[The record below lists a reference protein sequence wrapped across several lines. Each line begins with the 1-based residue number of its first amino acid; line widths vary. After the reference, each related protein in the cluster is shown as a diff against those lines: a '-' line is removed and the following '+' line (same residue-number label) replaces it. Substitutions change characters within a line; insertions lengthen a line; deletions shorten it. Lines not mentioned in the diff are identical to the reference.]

1 MPSSTQPSQSAPLS
15 QSQLGSASS
24 FTSEPTQ
31 SDGIEEVVV
40 EQQNAWIDATT
51 SEGLEDVRDIPS
63 VSLQHIDQA
72 MMCDIQRIVCKLVG
86 KAPQLLGIYTYKDN
100 TFIVLTYHAQVTS
113 LLT

>member
-1 MPSSTQPSQSAPLS
+1 M
-15 QSQLGSASS
+15 
-24 FTSEPTQ
+24 
-31 SDGIEEVVV
+31 

-63 VSLQHIDQA
+63 VPLQHIDQA